1 MSNESRPSDR
11 LVALEADHRRVS
23 ASLQQLDEVIRVL
36 GGSAS
41 LRPDEAARLEMY
53 RHNQQRKLWERKRLE
68 LEIEELSRA
77 LDGYGEV
84 RISVLSQEMLKRVQD
99 EKRKAVKDG
108 WPRS

>member
-11 LVALEADHRRVS
+11 LVALEADHRRVL

-53 RHNQQRKLWERKRLE
+53 RHNQQRNQWERGMLE
-68 LEIEELSRA
+68 SEIEELFRA
-77 LDGYGEV
+77 LDGDGEV
-84 RISVLSQEMLKRVQD
+84 RISALSEEMLKRVRE
-99 EKRKAVKDG
+99 EKRKAVEDG